1 MENNKKE
8 ITNIYFKNLQFSIF
22 ICFYI
27 SDQKYKKIDNK
38 LLEKLLPN
46 YESIKKIIDL
56 NIPETI
62 KFLYNNKEYIHKILY
77 IAEENISIE
86 TCDRFK
92 NEKNN
97 LSYLFYLNLL
107 IAEDSQSIN
116 YIFSFDFIN
125 NIFNIFENL
134 KEEKYKIILLAKI
147 IIELIN
153 NLENDDKYV
162 ENENEKS
169 IKSIKKLCEEQINNN
184 INIFKENNLDLKV
197 EEKVKEIKSN
207 KIDKLYIEII
217 VGLLK
222 NKELSDKYIYNI
234 YNIIKINFIFIIQIF
249 FR

>member
-8 ITNIYFKNLQFSIF
+8 ITNIYFKKLQFSIF

-27 SDQKYKKIDNK
+27 SNHKYKKIDNK

-62 KFLYNNKEYIHKILY
+62 KFLYNNKEYIHKRLY
-77 IAEENISIE
+77 EDQENISIE
-86 TCDRFK
+86 TYDCFK
-92 NEKNN
+92 NEKNK

-125 NIFNIFENL
+125 NIFNIFKNL

-153 NLENDDKYV
+153 NLENEDIHV
-162 ENENEKS
+162 EN
-169 IKSIKKLCEEQINNN
+169 
-184 INIFKENNLDLKV
+184 
-197 EEKVKEIKSN
+197 
-207 KIDKLYIEII
+207 
-217 VGLLK
+217 
-222 NKELSDKYIYNI
+222 
-234 YNIIKINFIFIIQIF
+234 
-249 FR
+249 